1 MAIRYGGVA
10 AVGLMTLCFAL
21 PAFGQSDGSTFSI
34 NFSSTEN
41 TIVVGDGYADPYR
54 ATVTYNN
61 GSTFNAGSTIICD
74 DYAHNVVNGETW
86 TATGMQASTLNASNI
101 TETRFGSTIGVA
113 GYAEVA
119 NLVTQMLSTG
129 NSQQQAD
136 LSAAIWWITSGG
148 TKVGST
154 YTFSGVALDA
164 NAASLL
170 SAVLSTSSSTLLA
183 ALAKDTNLWILTPTA
198 GQGGSNGSPQE
209 MWVSTPE
216 GGAAILYLLLAA
228 GSCLGAMSFSAR
240 NRSEGRET
248 A

>member
-10 AVGLMTLCFAL
+10 AIGLMTLCFAL

-34 NFSSTEN
+34 NFSATAN
-41 TIVVGDGYADPYR
+41 TVVVGDGYADPYNG
-54 ATVTYNN
+54 TVTYG

-74 DYAHNVVNGETW
+74 DYSHNVVNGESW
-86 TATGMQASTLNASNI
+86 TATGMQASTLSGANI
-101 TETRFGSTIGVA
+101 TNTRFGSSMGVL

-119 NLVTQMLSTG
+119 NLVSQMLSTG

-148 TKVGST
+148 AKVGSS
-154 YTFSGVALDA
+154 YTFNGVTLDA

-216 GGAAILYLLLAA
+216 GGATLLYLLLAA
-228 GSCLGAMSFSAR
+228 ASCFGAMSFSSR
-240 NRSEGRET
+240 IRTNGRET